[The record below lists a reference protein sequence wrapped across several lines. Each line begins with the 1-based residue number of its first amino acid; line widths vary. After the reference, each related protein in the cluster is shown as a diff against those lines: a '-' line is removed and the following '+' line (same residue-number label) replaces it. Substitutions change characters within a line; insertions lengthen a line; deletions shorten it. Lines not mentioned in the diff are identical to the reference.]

1 MMLVE
6 HLLDPAKKRLAT
18 LNRAAGL
25 CDAAE
30 ILLNAET
37 PLAVVCDDEGAAIG
51 VISRR
56 DVMKVLVDIQE
67 DAFNTRAEKMMT
79 RTLLSCRAHQPL
91 EEVWKEMAA
100 RTLRCVPVLDA
111 SGKPQGV
118 LHARDLATA
127 LLADVAYEELL
138 LRDYVTGVGYR

>member
-6 HLLDPAKKRLAT
+6 HLLDSAKKRLAT
-18 LNRAAGL
+18 LNREAGL

-37 PLAVVCDDEGAAIG
+37 PLVVVCDDAGTAIG

-79 RTLLSCRAHQPL
+79 RMLFSCRGHQPL
-91 EEVWKEMAA
+91 EEVWKAMSA
-100 RTLRCVPVLDA
+100 RALRCAPVLDA
-111 SGKPQGV
+111 SGRPQGV

-127 LLADVAYEELL
+127 LIADVTYEELL
-138 LRDYVTGVGYR
+138 LRDYVMGVGYQ